1 MKNLLTIL
9 SITLASA
16 TVVAETTTTVEFGA
30 ILEPIQAESSEL
42 PTLALSKY
50 EQEDS
55 NLWEILDAD
64 KNGFISKQE
73 ATASQQLSD
82 QWDKLDSNKDEKL
95 DMAEF
100 SLLFSQ
106 KN

>member
-9 SITLASA
+9 SITLASS
-16 TVVAETTTTVEFGA
+16 TVVAETSTVEFGA
-30 ILEPIQAESSEL
+30 ILEPLQAESSKL

-50 EQEDS
+50 EKEDA
-55 NLWEILDAD
+55 NLWEILDLD
-64 KNGFISKQE
+64 KNGFISKSE

-82 QWDKLDSNKDEKL
+82 QWEKLDSNKDEKL

-100 SLLFSQ
+100 SQLFSQ

>member
-1 MKNLLTIL
+1 MKNLLAIL

-16 TVVAETTTTVEFGA
+16 TVVADTTTVEFGA
-30 ILEPIQAESSEL
+30 ILEPLQAENTEI

-50 EQEDS
+50 EQEDAK
-55 NLWEILDAD
+55 LWDILDLD
-64 KNGFISKQE
+64 KNGFISKSE

-82 QWDKLDSNKDEKL
+82 QWDKLDSNKDERL
-95 DMAEF
+95 NMAEF